1 MKTIKAAVWAAVLV
15 VLVGVAVYGVT
26 ALAAGSDVGLPER
39 VTTASR
45 CPVAGCTSS
54 SCHGAGPAPEVAVG
68 GTMVCPK
75 VGCEAETCHASDR
88 LTSHYNEPKTSSLN
102 LWILGLS
109 LFTIAMI
116 AISLYL

>member
-1 MKTIKAAVWAAVLV
+1 MKIMKAAMCVAMLV
-15 VLVGVAVYGVT
+15 VLVSIAVYAVVT
-26 ALAAGSDVGLPER
+26 LAGGSNVGLPEK
-39 VTTASR
+39 VVAASR

-54 SCHGAGPAPEVAVG
+54 SCHGAGPAPEVTAG
-68 GTMVCPK
+68 ETMVCPK
-75 VGCEAETCHASDR
+75 VGCEAETCHAADR

-116 AISLYL
+116 AVALYL